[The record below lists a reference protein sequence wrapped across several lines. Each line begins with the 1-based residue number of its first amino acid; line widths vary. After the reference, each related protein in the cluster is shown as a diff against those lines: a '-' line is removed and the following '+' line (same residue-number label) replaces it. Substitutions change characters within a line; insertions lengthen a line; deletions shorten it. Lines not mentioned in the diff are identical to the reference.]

1 MPPPG
6 WSPQKPT
13 PIDSKRSGPRVIG
26 SWIGGGSRPAFGRG
40 GAVGGWPAV
49 LRRRR
54 VFLCLTHDRRFAYVE
69 WLLRV
74 WISDLRG
81 SRGEGLDRAESSRSV
96 RPKVQ

>member
-1 MPPPG
+1 M
-6 WSPQKPT
+6 
-13 PIDSKRSGPRVIG
+13 
-26 SWIGGGSRPAFGRG
+26 
-40 GAVGGWPAV
+40 

-74 WISDLRG
+74 WIADLRG

-96 RPKVQ
+96 RPKVQRAGRPGADTPEFGCARQRG